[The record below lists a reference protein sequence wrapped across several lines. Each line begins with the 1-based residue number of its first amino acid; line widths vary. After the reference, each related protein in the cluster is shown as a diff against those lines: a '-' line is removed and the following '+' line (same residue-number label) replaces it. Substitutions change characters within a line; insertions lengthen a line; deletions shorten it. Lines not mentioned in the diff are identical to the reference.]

1 MNEDEAKLALPLSR
15 VQAFGVSL
23 SYFVVFHEREETD
36 NA

>member
-1 MNEDEAKLALPLSR
+1 MNEDEAKLALPRL
-15 VQAFGVSL
+15 QAFGVSL